1 MITNK
6 IIQQETEELKQ
17 ILKQGDLEIPSMW
30 TCLWPSLIIIMW
42 MEVCAT
48 INFIISTSHSNLG
61 SLRLFPFVFC
71 FFMGV
76 ILGVGVANGRG
87 VFLSVPKLYRKQSET
102 YAFFRLKLKK
112 YFYFFVF
119 MTAVVS
125 VVSGVLGFPEI
136 VFTVLLIFL
145 VVIMG
150 MVMNVD
156 FSRYQLSLLTST
168 IEVFKGDKKDG

>member
-1 MITNK
+1 MFFGAAVADIRRF
-6 IIQQETEELKQ
+6 IQQGTEFLNEIRTVGITFFAEGAEIFLGGGAGRAQ
-17 ILKQGDLEIPSMW
+17 GRVRTTDTMPAGIIATSILK
-30 TCLWPSLIIIMW
+30 
-42 MEVCAT
+42 
-48 INFIISTSHSNLG
+48 
-61 SLRLFPFVFC
+61 R
-71 FFMGV
+71 
-76 ILGVGVANGRG
+76 
-87 VFLSVPKLYRKQSET
+87 
-102 YAFFRLKLKK
+102 

-119 MTAVVS
+119 MTVVVS